1 MRTTVDHRTE
11 RADTTGLGRFEL
23 RAVLAW
29 AAVLLGAVPFLLL
42 WLLVQASWPP
52 LAEVDAGV
60 AAALNEAVSTSPA
73 LVSVLRAVT
82 DLGGTGV
89 AVLVMTLATAFLLI
103 RRQRRLAAF
112 VGTAGLGLAVLGPST
127 KAIVD
132 RARPVVEIPVVQTP
146 SNASFPSGHS
156 MTALVVWGTLLLV
169 SLPSV
174 RRRVRPW
181 LVAATA
187 LLVVAVGFTRLA
199 LGVHFVS
206 DVLAGW
212 ALGAGWLAATVA
224 AFRAWQHGL
233 DRDPDEA
240 LDPLD
245 VPPDEAAHAAPAAD
259 PGFPGGRASALRLLG
274 ALVALVAVVAGLG
287 VLVTA
292 VLVDTWVGRGDRA
305 VVRWIVDLRDPAL
318 SGVVDVVG
326 AAGGTPAVIGVGL
339 ALMTLGLAVAAS
351 WRPVAFVVVALLGE
365 VAGYGAAS
373 QLVGRLRPE
382 VPDLTAGLPSAA
394 SWPSGHVAAAVTVYG
409 ALAALVV
416 AYGRS
421 RWRWATVA
429 LPVVLGVAVGVS
441 RIYVAAHYPTDVL
454 AGLGFG
460 AVWVWICAWV
470 LLPPPGRGVRAGTA
484 VRPAAEASRR
494 PA

>member
-1 MRTTVDHRTE
+1 MRSTVDLRTD
-11 RADTTGLGRFEL
+11 RTGTTGLGRFEL
-23 RAVLAW
+23 RAVLGW

-52 LAEVDAGV
+52 LAEVDAEV

-73 LVSVLRAVT
+73 LVSVLRGVT
-82 DLGGTGV
+82 DLGGTAF

-112 VGTAGLGLAVLGPST
+112 VATAGLGLAVLGPLT
-127 KAIVD
+127 KSIVD
-132 RARPVVEIPVVQTP
+132 RARPVVDIPVVQTP

-156 MTALVVWGTLLLV
+156 MTALVVWSTLLLV

-174 RRRVRPW
+174 RRGLRPW
-181 LVAATA
+181 LIAATA
-187 LLVVAVGFTRLA
+187 LLVVVIGFTRLA

-212 ALGAGWLAATVA
+212 ALGAGWLVATVA
-224 AFRAWQHGL
+224 AFRAWQHDLG
-233 DRDPDEA
+233 RHPDEA

-259 PGFPGGRASALRLLG
+259 PGSPGGRASALRLLG
-274 ALVALVAVVAGLG
+274 ALLALLAVVAGLG

-292 VLVDTWVGRGDRA
+292 VLVDTWVGRADRA
-305 VVRWIVDLRDPAL
+305 AVRWIVALRDPAL
-318 SGVVDVVG
+318 SAVTEVVG

-351 WRPVAFVVVALLGE
+351 WRPVAFVVIALLGE
-365 VAGYGAAS
+365 LAVYGAAS

-382 VPDLTAGLPSAA
+382 VPDLTVGLPSAA

-409 ALAALVV
+409 ALAGLAV

-429 LPVVLGVAVGVS
+429 LPVVLGIAVGVS

-454 AGLGFG
+454 AGLVLG
-460 AVWVWICAWV
+460 ATWVWICAWV
-470 LLPPPGRGVRAGTA
+470 LLPSPGRGVRAGTA
-484 VRPAAEASRR
+484 VRPAAEPPRR
-494 PA
+494 SA